1 MVATSKGLTAGTV
14 DPNALNAL
22 GMVTI
27 AVALMVF
34 RGDRGDVADARILG
48 EAKDAVGAVCGV
60 ERLCRRPG

>member
-1 MVATSKGLTAGTV
+1 MVATSTGLTAGTV

-34 RGDRGDVADARILG
+34 RGDRGDVADARGFG
-48 EAKDAVGAVCGV
+48 EANDAVGAVCGV
-60 ERLCRRPG
+60 ARLWRRPG